1 MAKTKAKAKQATRR
15 PSPPPARA
23 EDSGRRAL
31 WIVVSVV
38 VLVVAV
44 YGVRAYV
51 NDPERRIAQRT
62 AELTAEETER
72 DRQQIQELTEQARTL
87 VEDLSPMLDEMAA
100 ALPSEEEPAQ
110 PVDRQTVEGW
120 RTTTAEAAAVFEN
133 PPSGATGTNVA
144 RQSFAVGVDTLA
156 AAVETYALALDAQ
169 GEQQTA
175 LLRQA
180 STQRDLAVRSWGIGA
195 TQLDQINVDAGFGH
209 QHVYLDSSGT
219 EGAMTADEAEEGSGA
234 VEDAGAQD
242 DAGAQED

>member
-195 TQLDQINVDAGFGH
+195 TQLDQINVDA
-209 QHVYLDSSGT
+209 VYLDSSGT

-234 VEDAGAQD
+234 VEDAGAQ
-242 DAGAQED
+242 ED